1 MVAKWILQ
9 YLQSRG
15 YSWEYSGSEYPWDIC
30 SAQTF
35 HPQQVGSNTWTCSN
49 FVLSNED
56 FEGKKC
62 ITPKGSVI
70 KTLFDFKTMF
80 LRSGFS
86 QFFLWA
92 YMYVHSSISTSK
104 YIMSPNSAFFPSEL
118 LHVLQKKS
126 LYFTVAFGSPLQFI
140 YWYLV
145 TNHKHKWGV
154 G

>member
-9 YLQSRG
+9 CLQSPG

-35 HPQQVGSNTWTCSN
+35 HPQQVGSAPGLAQISFCPMKI
-49 FVLSNED
+49 L
-56 FEGKKC
+56 GKKC
-62 ITPKGSVI
+62 INPKGFVI
-70 KTLFDFKTMF
+70 KTLFDFKTTF

-92 YMYVHSSISTSK
+92 YMYVQSSITTSK
-104 YIMSPNSAFFPSEL
+104 YICCQIQPFFP
-118 LHVLQKKS
+118 QNCCMFCKKS
-126 LYFTVAFGSPLQFI
+126 LYFTVAFGSPLWFI

-145 TNHKHKWGV
+145 TNHKYKWGL

>member
-9 YLQSRG
+9 CLQSPG

-35 HPQQVGSNTWTCSN
+35 HPQQVGSNTWTCSD

-56 FEGKKC
+56 FREKMYQSKRIC
-62 ITPKGSVI
+62 HQD
-70 KTLFDFKTMF
+70 FDFKTMF

-92 YMYVHSSISTSK
+92 YMYVHSSITTSK
-104 YIMSPNSAFFPSEL
+104 YICCQIHQPFFP
-118 LHVLQKKS
+118 QNCCMFCKKS
-126 LYFTVAFGSPLQFI
+126 SYFTVAFGGPLWFI

-145 TNHKHKWGV
+145 TNHKYKWGV